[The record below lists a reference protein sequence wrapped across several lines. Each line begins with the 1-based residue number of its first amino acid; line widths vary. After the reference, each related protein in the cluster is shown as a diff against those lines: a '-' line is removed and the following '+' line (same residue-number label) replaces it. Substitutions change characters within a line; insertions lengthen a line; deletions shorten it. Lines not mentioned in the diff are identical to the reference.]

1 MINAA
6 SGTPT
11 IEQVM
16 SMRPSDFDWT
26 NARGAAKAEAD
37 AKAGLAAEREIAQR
51 AASKAE
57 ADARQQ
63 RQAELTLAGR
73 LAGIRA
79 SDRKVF
85 NVVADEQNARMNAK
99 VLADT
104 RAEGVAMLARTQ
116 PKQQQQQE
124 SGVAL
129 PQWAAGAAPA
139 VDPDGFAGQ
148 SQQQGSKQEGGVA
161 MDQSRFANLAA
172 TAAEHSAQSDAA
184 ELGLSTPSE
193 QEAGMGSMPEA
204 ISSDNLYGNEDDE
217 ANLRAMDDED
227 LGLSPPRSAAH
238 KAVLQFG
245 AKASMLMQK
254 RPTRAPVAL
263 AAAADDEVNTQESGA
278 ALAPQDAFATNGHF
292 MLIPGTSCKS
302 LSPTVTD
309 RPTTPTPPTPN
320 PNNSPH
326 QPPNPQPQQQPLPAP
341 QQTTPRHQ
349 PVTVTPTPTPTLTR

>member
-1 MINAA
+1 MN
-6 SGTPT
+6 
-11 IEQVM
+11 V
-16 SMRPSDFDWT
+16 
-26 NARGAAKAEAD
+26 
-37 AKAGLAAEREIAQR
+37 IAIV
-51 AASKAE
+51 
-57 ADARQQ
+57 
-63 RQAELTLAGR
+63 T
-73 LAGIRA
+73 
-79 SDRKVF
+79 
-85 NVVADEQNARMNAK
+85 
-99 VLADT
+99 
-104 RAEGVAMLARTQ
+104 
-116 PKQQQQQE
+116 
-124 SGVAL
+124 
-129 PQWAAGAAPA
+129 AGAAPA

-309 RPTTPTPPTPN
+309 GFCLSSCASGKAGSCPPTLCKCV
-320 PNNSPH
+320 NNAIPPPADLMGLAN
-326 QPPNPQPQQQPLPAP
+326 QPAEIG
-341 QQTTPRHQ
+341 RASCRER
-349 PVTVTPTPTPTLTR
+349 V